1 MAKKKNRKTDPR
13 KIPSQKKGIVFFIRR
28 KFKKLTSEYTK
39 NKRKYRKEQALVF
52 KKSTV
57 RKKRSK
63 TIISRHI
70 KNINKNAITEDLV
83 SDNVL
88 SFFNRDIFSVNFIR
102 RRRRSIYLFTVFTVL
117 FFGAALIFLLTAG
130 ATYAYFAKDISDPS
144 YLINRNNTGTVVYS
158 KDEVVLYETF
168 GAKYRKLLEP
178 EQFPKN
184 MKEAVIATEDKDF
197 YRHRGVSTRGVA
209 RALYVNF
216 QAKEIKEG
224 GSSIT
229 QQLVKNALLSPKK
242 SYVRKYQ
249 EMVLALEIERRY
261 EKEDI
266 LKMYLNEIY
275 YGEGAWGIQDASK
288 VYFNKE
294 AKELT
299 LSEVSMLAGMP
310 KSPSTYSPITNPE
323 EAKKRQKFVLESMVN
338 QGYITKKA
346 AEEAQNEKLTLYGQK
361 TEIKAPHFTMFVLDQ
376 LQETYGEDMLEKGGL
391 RVYTT
396 LDMQKQEMAEE
407 ALSKNMA
414 KLKNQNASNGSLVS
428 MDPKTG
434 EVLAM
439 VGSNDWS
446 DKKWGNVNVS
456 LTDQQPGSSFKPF
469 TYAMALKKGW
479 TTTTKIKDAPI
490 TFPGNPPYT
499 PKNYDGK
506 FHGDVTLRKALAN
519 SLNIPAVKTLQYA
532 GMDETID
539 FANEAGV
546 ATLDKKE
553 RYGLSLVLGGGDV
566 TLLNMTDAYG
576 TFANQGIHKE
586 VKAISKVYDKR
597 GDDITERK
605 SEGGKRV
612 IDAAYAFIIT
622 DILSDNGARTETF
635 GPNSPLKLT
644 RPAAAKTGTTNN
656 YTDGWTMGYT
666 PNLVTGVWIGNNDNA
681 PMKEL
686 PGALGAGYV
695 WHDYMEEALADMPK
709 EEFQKPDNVVEK
721 WIFGNGR
728 LASASVKGATRE
740 YYVIG
745 TEPKGPVMEAPK
757 EEKKITPKKEVPPT
771 APVPPPPPPTAPAPQ
786 VIPPEE
792 DKKPTPPPEPVT
804 KPPPP
809 APAPTKS
816 PPAKDNSS
824 PL

>member
-1 MAKKKNRKTDPR
+1 FGNLASEYENNKKKYEKTEPLKSKR
-13 KIPSQKKGIVFFIRR
+13 TKIA
-28 KFKKLTSEYTK
+28 
-39 NKRKYRKEQALVF
+39 KRKRTERIL
-52 KKSTV
+52 
-57 RKKRSK
+57 SK
-63 TIISRHI
+63 DIEAI
-70 KNINKNAITEDLV
+70 KDNNAAENLITED
-83 SDNVL
+83 VL
-88 SFFNRDIFSVNFIR
+88 SFYNKDIFSVGFIKK
-102 RRRRSIYLFTVFTVL
+102 SKKGIYLLTVSFVL
-117 FFGAALIFLLTAG
+117 FLGASLVFLLTAG
-130 ATYAYFAKDISDPS
+130 ATYVYFAKDISDPS
-144 YLINRNNTGTVVYS
+144 YLINRNNTGTVIYS
-158 KDEVVLYETF
+158 KDGAILYETF
-168 GAKYRKLLEP
+168 GAKYRKLLESD
-178 EQFPKN
+178 QFPDN

-197 YRHRGVSTRGVA
+197 YKHKGISTKGMA
-209 RALYVNF
+209 RALYVNI
-216 QAKEIKEG
+216 QANEIKEG

-249 EMVLALEIERRY
+249 EIVLALEIERKY
-261 EKEDI
+261 EKEGI

-338 QGYITKKA
+338 QGFITKEA
-346 AEEAQNEKLTLYGQK
+346 SEEAQIQKLALYGQK
-361 TEIKAPHFTMFVLDQ
+361 TELKAPHFTMYVLDQ
-376 LQETYGEDMLEKGGL
+376 LRGAYGEDMLEKGGL

-396 LDMQKQEMAEE
+396 LDMQKQKMAEE
-407 ALSKNMA
+407 SLNKNMA

-434 EVLAM
+434 EILAM

-456 LTDQQPGSSFKPF
+456 LTEQQPGSSFKPF
-469 TYAMALKKGW
+469 IYAMALKKGW
-479 TTTTKIKDAPI
+479 TTTTKIKDAPV

-506 FHGDVTLRKALAN
+506 FHGDVTLRKSLAN
-519 SLNIPAVKTLQYA
+519 SLNIPAVKALQYV
-532 GMDETID
+532 GVDETIA
-539 FANEAGV
+539 FANDAGV
-546 ATLDKKE
+546 ETLDKNG

-566 TLLNMTDAYG
+566 TLLEMTGAYG
-576 TFANQGIHKE
+576 AFADQGIYKNAKS
-586 VKAISKVYDKR
+586 VSRVYDKR
-597 GDDITERK
+597 GKDITERK
-605 SEGGKRV
+605 SEGGKKV
-612 IDAAYAFIIT
+612 IDAAYTFIIT
-622 DILSDNGARTETF
+622 DILSDNGARAETF

-666 PNLVTGVWIGNNDNA
+666 PNLVTGVWIGNNDNT

-695 WHDYMEEALADMPK
+695 WHDYMESALKDMPK
-709 EEFQKPDNVVEK
+709 EEFQKPNNVVEK
-721 WIFGNGR
+721 WILGSGR

-740 YYVIG
+740 YYVSG

-757 EEKKITPKKEVPPT
+757 EEKKITPPPKEEAPT
-771 APVPPPPPPTAPAPQ
+771 PTPAPTPQAPAPAP
-786 VIPPEE
+786 VAPPKVKPVPE
-792 DKKPTPPPEPVT
+792 PTPPPTGSPPPVT
-804 KPPPP
+804 GSPPTTGIPP
-809 APAPTKS
+809 ATGGS
-816 PPAKDNSS
+816 PPTAT
-824 PL
+824 